1 MILKTFAQKTKMKKL
16 LKNIR
21 ITLKVSGIKQ
31 DFTAYIF
38 SIILKFCTFGLK
50 SKTMT
55 EFTEKYI
62 NPFTDYGFKKLF
74 GEEPNKDLLLDFL
87 NELLKEEQG
96 KIVDLTYL
104 KSEHLGTTEID
115 RKAIFDLYCE
125 NEKGEKFI
133 VELQKSKQN
142 FFKDRTVYYSTFPI
156 REQAKRA
163 DWNYELKAVYT
174 IAILDFVFNDDKNDP
189 NKFRYDIKLT
199 DQETKKVFYD
209 KLTFIY
215 LEMPKFNKTIDQLET
230 RFDKWLYIIRNLNR
244 LDKVPGKLKER
255 IFEKTFEVAEIAKFT
270 PDQVRS
276 YEDSLKY
283 YRDLKNSLDTAKEEG
298 LEKGLEKVALRALNL
313 RKSISEIIEL
323 TGLTKEQIE
332 KLR

>member
-1 MILKTFAQKTKMKKL
+1 MA
-16 LKNIR
+16 
-21 ITLKVSGIKQ
+21 
-31 DFTAYIF
+31 
-38 SIILKFCTFGLK
+38 
-50 SKTMT
+50 
-55 EFTEKYI
+55 EFIERYI

-87 NELLKEEQG
+87 NVLLKEEQG
-96 KIVDLTYL
+96 EIKDLTYL
-104 KSEHLGTTEID
+104 KNEHVGASELD

-133 VELQKSKQN
+133 VELQKTKQN

-174 IAILDFVFNDDKNDP
+174 IAILDFVFDEDKNDH

-199 DQETKKVFYD
+199 DTETKEVFYD

-215 LEMPKFNKTIDQLET
+215 LEMPKFNKTVEELET
-230 RFDKWLYIIRNLNR
+230 RFDKWLYVIRNLNR
-244 LDKVPGKLKER
+244 LDKVPEKLRER
-255 IFEKTFEVAEIAKFT
+255 VFEKLFEIAEIAKFT

-276 YEDSLKY
+276 YQDSLKY
-283 YRDLKNSLDTAKEEG
+283 YRDLKNSLDTAREEG
-298 LEKGLEKVALRALNL
+298 LLEGIEKGIEKEKTAVAIVMIKEN
-313 RKSISEIIEL
+313 EPIERIVRL
-323 TGLTKEQIE
+323 TGLSREQVE
-332 KLR
+332 ELQKQTRGNNS

>member
-1 MILKTFAQKTKMKKL
+1 
-16 LKNIR
+16 
-21 ITLKVSGIKQ
+21 
-31 DFTAYIF
+31 
-38 SIILKFCTFGLK
+38 
-50 SKTMT
+50 MT
-55 EFTEKYI
+55 VFEEKYI

-96 KIVDLTYL
+96 QITDLTYL
-104 KSEHLGTTEID
+104 KTEQLGASDID

-163 DWNYELKAVYT
+163 DWDYELKAVYT
-174 IAILDFVFNDDKNDP
+174 IAILDFVFDTDKNEPD
-189 NKFRYDIKLT
+189 KFRYDVKLT
-199 DQETKKVFYD
+199 DIETKKVFYD

-215 LEMPKFNKTIDQLET
+215 LEMPKFNKTVDELET
-230 RFDKWLYIIRNLNR
+230 RFDKWLFILRNLNR
-244 LDKVPGKLKER
+244 LDRVPDKLKER
-255 IFEKTFEVAEIAKFT
+255 IFEKLFATAEIAKFT

-283 YRDLKNSLDTAKEEG
+283 YRDLKN
-298 LEKGLEKVALRALNL
+298 
-313 RKSISEIIEL
+313 
-323 TGLTKEQIE
+323 
-332 KLR
+332 

>member
-1 MILKTFAQKTKMKKL
+1 
-16 LKNIR
+16 
-21 ITLKVSGIKQ
+21 
-31 DFTAYIF
+31 
-38 SIILKFCTFGLK
+38 
-50 SKTMT
+50 MT
-55 EFTEKYI
+55 EFAERYI

-87 NELLKEEQG
+87 NVLLQEEQG
-96 KIVDLTYL
+96 EIKALTYL
-104 KSEHLGTTEID
+104 KNEHLGTGELD

-133 VELQKSKQN
+133 VELQKTKQN

-174 IAILDFVFNDDKNDP
+174 VAILDFVFDEDKQDTA
-189 NKFRYDIKLT
+189 KFRYDIKLT
-199 DQETKKVFYD
+199 DIETKAVFYD

-215 LEMPKFNKTIDQLET
+215 LEMPKFNKTVEELET
-230 RFDKWLYIIRNLNR
+230 RFDKWLYVIRNLNR
-244 LDKVPGKLKER
+244 LDKVPDKLRER
-255 IFEKTFEVAEIAKFT
+255 VFEKLFETAEIARFT

-283 YRDLKNSLDTAKEEG
+283 YRDMKNSLDTAREEG
-298 LEKGLEKVALRALNL
+298 VIEGREAGREQREIEIAKELLKNGVSVEV
-313 RKSISEIIEL
+313 ISNA
-323 TGLTKEQIE
+323 TGLTREQIE
-332 KLR
+332 ILR